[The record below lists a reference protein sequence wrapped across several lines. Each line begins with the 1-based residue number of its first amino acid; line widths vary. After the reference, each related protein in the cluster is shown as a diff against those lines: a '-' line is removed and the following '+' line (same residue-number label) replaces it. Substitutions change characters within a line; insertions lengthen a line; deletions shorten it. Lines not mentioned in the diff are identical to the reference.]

1 MDKQLTA
8 IIADDEPLLRRQ
20 LDNMLADVWPQLEV
34 VARAVNGE
42 QVLAAV
48 NSYQPDIVFLD
59 INMPVLD
66 GMATAAK
73 LNQQLKPP
81 LIVFITAYDQYAVQ
95 AFENNAVDYLLKPIF
110 EARLIATKDKLIARC
125 QQPQLIPDAQQL
137 ASLISQMQQ
146 VTTFTPKPYLQWIKA
161 SVGEDIHLLAI
172 TDVLFFKAEE
182 KYVSVYVRQCG
193 GGVKEFLI
201 RMSLKEILSQLN
213 LNEFWKIHRSIVVN
227 VSKIEKVNKTLS
239 GQMYVYIGNEKLP
252 VSRALKS
259 LFKGM

>member
-20 LDNMLADVWPQLEV
+20 LDNMLSELWPQLEV
-34 VARAVNGE
+34 VARAVDGE

-48 NSYQPDIVFLD
+48 ERYQPDIVFLD

-66 GMATAAK
+66 GMTTAVT

-95 AFENNAVDYLLKPIF
+95 AFENNAVDYLLKPIS
-110 EARLIATKDKLIARC
+110 ESRLNATKDKLITRC
-125 QQPQLIPDAQQL
+125 QQPQSIPDTQQL
-137 ASLISQMQQ
+137 ARLISQMQQ
-146 VTTFTPKPYLQWIKA
+146 ATTLTPKTYLQWIKA
-161 SVGEDIHLLAI
+161 SAGEDIHLIAI

-182 KYVSVYVRQCG
+182 KYVSVYVGKNG
-193 GGVKEFLI
+193 GLVREFLI

-213 LNEFWKIHRSIVVN
+213 HNEFWQIHRSTVVN
-227 VSKIEKVNKTLS
+227 VSKIDKVNKTFT